1 MLVLNILQ
9 KAREEKF
16 PQHLC
21 FTLKR
26 LVCTALSNEIYYS
39 KKSQSYEYQRFQL
52 LLCASEISLQ
62 GGDYLGCISH
72 AQNALRLSVRDSIL
86 FFAHLQLCRAHVSQ
100 EDLSS
105 MKDEYMKCLQ
115 LKSDYPI
122 AWISLKLIE
131 SRYKQHI
138 HLNAIDS
145 HFEACLK
152 ESGSS
157 WNTWTAIF
165 DLVRGQSFIWEEDF
179 VLAEKAL
186 AHGISMGTADSCLYL
201 CHGINHCCGLFY
213 YFVMDYFLCSY
224 LYAYLV
230 LKIIFNNNHLL
241 KIRRYF
247 VYWRYF
253 LVVCFVCSLKQ
264 FKVELFIGNVLF

>member
-1 MLVLNILQ
+1 MSYIGRWLRQEPWNHKAQYLLVLNILQ

-21 FTLKR
+21 FTLQR
-26 LVCTALSNEIYYS
+26 LICTALSNEIYCS
-39 KKSQSYEYQRFQL
+39 KKSQSYEYQKFQL

-62 GGDYLGCISH
+62 CGDYFGCISH
-72 AQNALRLSVRDSIL
+72 AQNALRLSLRDGIL
-86 FFAHLQLCRAHVSQ
+86 FFAHLQLCRAYVSQ
-100 EDLSS
+100 EDLPSL
-105 MKDEYMKCLQ
+105 KDEYTKCLQ
-115 LKSDYPI
+115 LMPDYPI

-131 SRYKQHI
+131 SRCRLQN

-186 AHGISMGTADSCLYL
+186 GHGISMGAADSCLYL
-201 CHGINHCCGLFY
+201 CHGIYHVLDSFFLF
-213 YFVMDYFLCSY
+213 L
-224 LYAYLV
+224 
-230 LKIIFNNNHLL
+230 
-241 KIRRYF
+241 
-247 VYWRYF
+247 
-253 LVVCFVCSLKQ
+253 LVVVF
-264 FKVELFIGNVLF
+264 FMIM